1 MTKIDII
8 SGFLGAGKTT
18 LIKKLLK
25 EALNGTKVV
34 LIENEFGEI
43 GLDGGFLKE
52 SGIEITEM
60 NSGCIC
66 CSLVGDF
73 ETSLKEVMD
82 TYSPERILIEPSGVG
97 KLSDVMRAIQN
108 IADTDDNMELNS
120 AVTVVDVSKAKVYI
134 KNFGE
139 FFINQIENAGTV
151 ILSRTDKAD
160 QKKIEE
166 AVKLIRS
173 HNEKAT
179 IITTPLDQIT
189 GKEILD
195 TFEGNSDLEAELL
208 KLVMEEAHEHHHHHH
223 HGSHKEVNE
232 DGTVVYR
239 SHHDDEDEEEHEH
252 CCHHHHDEDE
262 EEHGHC
268 CHHHHDE
275 DEEEHG
281 HCCHHHHDEDEDEQ
295 GHCCHHH
302 HDEDE
307 EEHEH
312 CCHHH
317 HDEDEEEHEHCCHHH
332 HDEDEEEHDHCCCHG
347 HGHDHAAHDVFTSW
361 GMETPVKYTAEEI
374 TEMLEKLDE
383 DSDYGIVLRS
393 KGVVPATDGT
403 WIEFDYVPGEADV
416 RAGAA
421 DVTGKICV
429 IGSGLNE
436 DKLEQLFRKL

>member
-43 GLDGGFLKE
+43 GIDGGFLKE

-82 TYSPERILIEPSGVG
+82 TYAPERILIEPSGVG

-252 CCHHHHDEDE
+252 CCHHHHDKDE

-275 DEEEHG
+275 DEEEH
-281 HCCHHHHDEDEDEQ
+281 E
-295 GHCCHHH
+295 HCCHHH

-307 EEHEH
+307 EEHEHCCHHHHDEDEEEHGH

-429 IGSGLNE
+429 IGSGLDE